1 MSPPDLPTPPHP
13 PDLLRLLTAGSVD
26 DGKSTLVG
34 RLLLD
39 SKSLF
44 DDQLAAIHRLTQQRG
59 EVHLNLAL
67 VTDGLR
73 AEREQGITIDV
84 AYRYFATPRRRFII
98 ADTPGHIQYTR
109 NMVTGASTA
118 QLAVLLVDVRNG
130 LTEQTCRHALI
141 TSLLHLQHL
150 VICVNKMDLVDWAEE
165 PFIRIMHEFSAFAS
179 RLEIP
184 DIKFI
189 PISALHGDNV
199 VEPSARLSWYKGGSL
214 LETLETVYIGGDQN
228 HIDARFP
235 VQAVIRPNNTSFHDF
250 RGLAGSVASG
260 VFKPGDEV
268 IALPSGFVTRIKSI
282 SGPGGEVAEAFAP
295 MAVVMTLADDLDV
308 SRGDL
313 LAKPHNQPRSSQDL
327 EAMLCWLSPH
337 GLQPNRRYLLLHT
350 SREMRCVI
358 TTVRYKVDFTTL
370 HKKEG
375 DCVVGMN
382 DIARVQLRAS
392 DPVRFD
398 TYKRNRTTG
407 SFILVDESTNDT
419 LAAGLIIEGPAS
431 SHG

>member
-1 MSPPDLPTPPHP
+1 MSPPDLPTPLHP

-44 DDQLAAIHRLTQQRG
+44 DDQLATVQRLTQQRG
-59 EVHLNLAL
+59 EEHLNLAL

-84 AYRYFATPRRRFII
+84 AYRYFTTPRRRFII

-118 QLAVLLVDVRNG
+118 QLAILLIDVRNG

-150 VICVNKMDLVDWAEE
+150 VICVNKMDLVEWAEE
-165 PFIRIMHEFSAFAS
+165 PFIRIAREFTAFAS

-189 PISALHGDNV
+189 PVSALHGDNV
-199 VEPSARLSWYKGGSL
+199 VEPSTRLTWYKGGSL
-214 LETLETVYIGGDQN
+214 LETLETVYIGEDQN

-235 VQAVIRPNNTSFHDF
+235 VQAIIRPNNDSFHDF

-268 IALPSGFVTRIKSI
+268 IALPSGLITRIKSI
-282 SGPGGEVAEAFAP
+282 NGPAGEVAEAFAP

-313 LAKPHNQPRSSQDL
+313 LAKQHNQPRSSQDL
-327 EAMLCWLSPH
+327 EAMLCWLSPQD
-337 GLQPNRRYLLLHT
+337 LQSNRRYLLLHT
-350 SREMRCVI
+350 TRELRCVI
-358 TTVRYKVDFTTL
+358 TTVRYKIDFTTL
-370 HKKEG
+370 HKKEH

-392 DPVRFD
+392 APMLFD

-419 LAAGLIIEGPAS
+419 LAAGLIIESPVAAPV
-431 SHG
+431 

>member
-1 MSPPDLPTPPHP
+1 MNLPAQPPPLHP

-26 DGKSTLVG
+26 DGKSTLVC

-39 SKSLF
+39 SKAFF
-44 DDQLAAIHRLTQQRG
+44 DDQLAAIERLTEQRG
-59 EVHLNLAL
+59 EKHLNLAL

-73 AEREQGITIDV
+73 AKREQGITIDV
-84 AYRYFATPRRRFII
+84 AYRYFATPRPRFII

-130 LTEQTCRHALI
+130 LTEQTCRHTLV

-150 VICVNKMDLVDWAEE
+150 VICINKMDLVDWAEE
-165 PFIRIMHEFSAFAS
+165 PHVRIVREFTAFAS

-189 PISALHGDNV
+189 PISALQVDNV
-199 VEPSARLSWYKGGSL
+199 VEPSSHLPWYKGGSL

-235 VQAVIRPNNTSFHDF
+235 VQTVIRPNNDSHHDF

-268 IALPSGFVTRIKSI
+268 IALPSGLITRVRSI
-282 SGPGGEVAEAFAP
+282 SGPTGEIAEAFAP

-327 EAMLCWLSPH
+327 EAMLCWLSPDA
-337 GLQPNRRYLLLHT
+337 LQPNRRYLLLHT
-350 SREMRCVI
+350 TRELRCVI
-358 TTVRYKVDFTTL
+358 TTVRYKIDFTTL

-375 DCVVGMN
+375 DYVVGIN
-382 DIARVQLRAS
+382 DIARVHLHAS
-392 DPVRFD
+392 TPVLFD
-398 TYKRNRTTG
+398 TYNCNRTTG

-419 LAAGLIIEGPAS
+419 LAAGLIIESPTAVPV
-431 SHG
+431 